1 MKVSLTK
8 EVRDMYESTAG
19 SYSKMM
25 DKEIDLPV
33 YSDILGRLHERIAN
47 VPGTLIDTACGSGHM
62 MSMYRKRYDQRRS
75 ILGIDLSP
83 QMVSIAGKKLGS
95 DTQVVVG
102 DMCDL
107 SSVETNSAS
116 ALLNFFAVHHLDP
129 KGVRMAINEWYR
141 ALRPGG
147 QLLVA
152 AWEGVGT
159 IDYGDESAIVA
170 LRYRRDDL
178 FNWTQEAGF
187 IISRCVVEPVEGF
200 PMDAVYL
207 EGAKE

>member
-8 EVRDMYESTAG
+8 EVRDMYESTAE

-33 YSDILGRLHERIAN
+33 YSEILGRLHERIAN

-75 ILGIDLSP
+75 LLGIDLSP
-83 QMVSIAGKKLGS
+83 RMVSIAGKKLGS
-95 DTQVVVG
+95 AGQVVVG
-102 DMCDL
+102 DMRDL
-107 SSVETNSAS
+107 SQVEANFAS

-129 KGVRMAINEWYR
+129 EGVRTAVKEWYR
-141 ALRPGG
+141 VLRPGG

-159 IDYGDESAIVA
+159 IDYGEESEIVA
-170 LRYRRDDL
+170 FRYGNDEL
-178 FNWTQEAGF
+178 FKWSQEAGF
-187 IISRCVVEPVEGF
+187 DISRCVVEPVEGF

-207 EGAKE
+207 EGAKV

>member
-1 MKVSLTK
+1 MKVSLSK
-8 EVRDMYESTAG
+8 EVCDMYESTADA
-19 SYSKMM
+19 YSKMM

-47 VPGTLIDTACGSGHM
+47 IPGILIDTACGSGHM
-62 MSMYRKRYDQRRS
+62 MSMCRKRYDQRRS

-95 DTQVVVG
+95 DGQVVVG
-102 DMCDL
+102 DMRDL
-107 SSVETNSAS
+107 SSVEASSAS
-116 ALLNFFAVHHLDP
+116 ALLNFFAVHHLDLE
-129 KGVRMAINEWYR
+129 GVRMAINEWYR
-141 ALRPGG
+141 VLRPGG

-159 IDYGDESAIVA
+159 IDYGDESEIVA
-170 LRYRRDDL
+170 FRYRRDDL

-187 IISRCVVEPVEGF
+187 NISRCVVEPVEEF

-207 EGAKE
+207 EGTKE